1 VSTDFDI
8 SDKLYFEPLTLED
21 VLEIVEREQPIGV
34 IVQLGGQTPLKLAQ
48 QLEALGVPIL
58 GTAVD
63 EIDRAEDRDRFA
75 ALCRDIGATV
85 PPNGIATSVEQ
96 AVSVATAVGY
106 PVLVRPSY
114 VLGGRAMEIVYDE
127 DSLLDYFERA
137 VRASP
142 DHPVLIDRFLE
153 DAFEADVDCLSDGTD
168 VVIAGVMQHIED
180 AGVHSGDSACVLPPY
195 MLRDGE
201 VEEMR
206 RLTRQFA
213 RALGVVG
220 LMNVQYAIRDGVV
233 YVLEVNPRASRTVP
247 FVSKATGVSFARLA
261 ASIMAGR
268 RIADL
273 DLPEEPPVAGIA
285 VKEAVLP
292 FNKFDVDI
300 ILGPEMRSTGEV
312 MGFDESFGMAFAK
325 AALSAGGPVPTT
337 GTVCVTVNDRD
348 KASVT
353 PIVRRFHDLGF
364 RIVATGGTHRYLRAR
379 GIPAEHLFKVGEGR
393 PHIVDQMISG
403 GIQLL
408 VNTPLGKKSQYDDYA
423 MRRMAIT
430 RKIPYCTTLS
440 AASAACDAAIALR
453 SRAREVRSLQDR
465 FARTVAVTA

>member
-1 VSTDFDI
+1 
-8 SDKLYFEPLTLED
+8 
-21 VLEIVEREQPIGV
+21 
-34 IVQLGGQTPLKLAQ
+34 
-48 QLEALGVPIL
+48 
-58 GTAVD
+58 
-63 EIDRAEDRDRFA
+63 
-75 ALCRDIGATV
+75 
-85 PPNGIATSVEQ
+85 
-96 AVSVATAVGY
+96 
-106 PVLVRPSY
+106 
-114 VLGGRAMEIVYDE
+114 
-127 DSLLDYFERA
+127 
-137 VRASP
+137 
-142 DHPVLIDRFLE
+142 
-153 DAFEADVDCLSDGTD
+153 
-168 VVIAGVMQHIED
+168 
-180 AGVHSGDSACVLPPY
+180 
-195 MLRDGE
+195 
-201 VEEMR
+201 
-206 RLTRQFA
+206 
-213 RALGVVG
+213 
-220 LMNVQYAIRDGVV
+220 MNVQYAIRDGVV

-247 FVSKATGVSFARLA
+247 FVSKATGVPFARLA

-268 RIADL
+268 RIADM

-337 GTVCVTVNDRD
+337 GTVCVTVNDSD

-364 RIVATGGTHRYLRAR
+364 RIVATGGTYRYLRAR

-403 GIQLL
+403 EIQLL
-408 VNTPLGKKSQYDDYA
+408 INTPLGKKSQFDDYA

-453 SRAREVRSLQDR
+453 SRTREVRSLQDR
-465 FARTVAVTA
+465 FAPTPAAITA

>member
-1 VSTDFDI
+1 
-8 SDKLYFEPLTLED
+8 
-21 VLEIVEREQPIGV
+21 
-34 IVQLGGQTPLKLAQ
+34 
-48 QLEALGVPIL
+48 
-58 GTAVD
+58 
-63 EIDRAEDRDRFA
+63 
-75 ALCRDIGATV
+75 
-85 PPNGIATSVEQ
+85 
-96 AVSVATAVGY
+96 VGY

-127 DSLLDYFERA
+127 PSLLDYFDRA

-153 DAFEADVDCLSDGTD
+153 DAFEADVDCLSDGID

-195 MLRDGE
+195 MLQDAE
-201 VEEMR
+201 VDEMR
-206 RLTRQFA
+206 TLTRQFA

-220 LMNVQYAIRDGVV
+220 LMNVQYAIRDGIV

-261 ASIMAGR
+261 ARIMAGR
-268 RIADL
+268 RIAEL

-325 AALSAGGPVPTT
+325 ATISAGGPVPTD
-337 GTVCVTVNDRD
+337 GTVCITVNDRD
-348 KASVT
+348 KGTVT
-353 PIVRRFHDLGF
+353 PIIRRFHDLGF
-364 RIVATGGTHRYLRAR
+364 RIIATEGTHRYLRAR
-379 GIPAEHLFKVGEGR
+379 GIPSDRVFKVGEGR
-393 PHIVDQMISG
+393 PNIVDLMISG

-408 VNTPLGKKSQYDDYA
+408 INTPLGKKSQYDDYA

-453 SRAREVRSLQDR
+453 SRTREVRSLQDR
-465 FARTVAVTA
+465 FGAAAAPRLAARAASGSATTRTP